1 MRKTTL
7 VAASAAVLALT
18 LSACSGNSA
27 NGTAE
32 PAAAG
37 SQSQADGGSGLASPF
52 TDAIQ
57 LASASKQGTE
67 KSKSA
72 KFTMEG
78 SVAGQTLTAT
88 GAMAFDGANTKFSM
102 TSTAAGETT
111 EMRMV
116 DKVMYIKLPAEQQK
130 QMGTD
135 KSWAKISADGTD
147 PISQAMGSALS
158 QSAEQSDPSKILDQV
173 AKAGRIISSD
183 QTELNGQQ
191 VNHYKVELD
200 VAKSVEQ
207 FTQQVPAATR
217 AKLTEMLKGKDV
229 KIPAELWLNKDNLPV
244 QVTMDQGPMMQAL
257 GVPGAGESK
266 FTMKYSDWGTT
277 VDVAAPPAEQV
288 VDLGELMKQGGR

>member
-7 VAASAAVLALT
+7 VAAGAALVLT
-18 LSACSGNSA
+18 LTACSGNSA
-27 NGTAE
+27 TGTAE
-32 PAAAG
+32 PAAG
-37 SQSQADGGSGLASPF
+37 GQTQANGGSILASPF

-78 SVAGQTLTAT
+78 SAGGQTISAT
-88 GAMAFDGANTKFSM
+88 GAMALEGTGTKLSM
-102 TSTAAGETT
+102 TSTSAGQTT
-111 EMRMV
+111 EMRLV
-116 DKVMYIKLPAEQQK
+116 DKVMYLKLPADQQQ

-147 PISQAMGSALS
+147 PVSQALGGALS
-158 QSAEQSDPSKILDQV
+158 QSAEQSDPSKMLDQIS
-173 AKAGRIISSD
+173 KTGRIISSD
-183 QTELNGQQ
+183 QTELNGEQ

-200 VAKSVEQ
+200 VAKAIDQ
-207 FTQQVPAATR
+207 FTGQVPEATR
-217 AKLTEMLKGKDV
+217 AQLTEKLKGKDV

-257 GVPGAGESK
+257 GAPAGDAK
-266 FTMKYSDWGTT
+266 FTMKYSDWGTR
-277 VDVAAPPAEQV
+277 VDVTAPPADQV
-288 VDLGELMKQGGR
+288 VDLGELMKKAGR

>member
-7 VAASAAVLALT
+7 VAAGAALVLT
-18 LSACSGNSA
+18 LTACSGNSA
-27 NGTAE
+27 TGTAE

-37 SQSQADGGSGLASPF
+37 GQSESNGSSGLASPF

-78 SVAGQTLTAT
+78 SAAGQTMTAS

-102 TSTAAGETT
+102 TSTMAGQAT

-116 DKVMYIKLPAEQQK
+116 DKVMYIKLPAADQK

-147 PISQAMGSALS
+147 PVSQALGGALS
-158 QSAEQSDPSKILDQV
+158 QSAEQSDPSKMLDQIS
-173 AKAGRIISSD
+173 KAGRIISSD
-183 QTELNGQQ
+183 QTELNGEQ

-200 VAKSVEQ
+200 VAKAVDQ
-207 FTQQVPAATR
+207 FTGQVPSAARDKITD
-217 AKLTEMLKGKDV
+217 MLKGKDI
-229 KIPAELWLNKDNLPV
+229 KLPAELWLDKNNLPV
-244 QVTMDQGPMMQAL
+244 QVTMDQGPMMKAM
-257 GVPGAGESK
+257 GAPGAGDSK
-266 FTMKYSDWGTT
+266 FTMKYSDWGTQ
-277 VDVAAPPAEQV
+277 VDVAAPPADQV
-288 VDLGELMKQGGR
+288 VDLGELMKKAGR

>member
-18 LSACSGNSA
+18 LTACSSTS
-27 NGTAE
+27 GTAQ

-37 SQSQADGGSGLASPF
+37 SQSQADGGSKGLASPF

-78 SVAGQTLTAT
+78 AAGGQSVTAT

-102 TSTAAGETT
+102 TSTAAGQTT

-116 DKVMYIKLPAEQQK
+116 DKVMYIKLPAEEQQ

-135 KSWAKISADGTD
+135 KAWAKISADGTD
-147 PISQAMGSALS
+147 PVSQTLGGALS
-158 QSAEQSDPSKILDQV
+158 QSAEQSDPGKMLDQIS
-173 AKAGRIISSD
+173 KTGRIISSE
-183 QTELNGQQ
+183 QTELNGEQ

-200 VAKSVEQ
+200 VAKAVDQ
-207 FTQQVPAATR
+207 FTGQVPAAAR
-217 AKLTEMLKGKDV
+217 DKLTEMLKGKDI

-257 GVPGAGESK
+257 GAPSGDAK
-266 FTMKYSDWGTT
+266 FTMKYTDWGTQ
-277 VDVAAPPAEQV
+277 VDVTAPPADQV
-288 VDLGELMKQGGR
+288 VDLGELMKKAGR

>member
-7 VAASAAVLALT
+7 VAAGAALVLT
-18 LSACSGNSA
+18 LTACSTS
-27 NGTAE
+27 GTAE
-32 PAAAG
+32 PAGAG
-37 SQSQADGGSGLASPF
+37 NQTQAGGGGLLASPF

-67 KSKSA
+67 QSKSA
-72 KFTMEG
+72 KFSMEG
-78 SVAGQTLTAT
+78 SAAGQTLSAT

-116 DKVMYIKLPAEQQK
+116 DKVMYIKLPADQQK

-147 PISQAMGSALS
+147 PVSQAMGSALS

-173 AKAGRIISSD
+173 SKAGRIISSD
-183 QTELNGQQ
+183 QTQLNGEQ

-200 VAKSVEQ
+200 IAKALDQ
-207 FTQQVPAATR
+207 FTGQIPAAAR
-217 AKLTEMLKGKDV
+217 EQVNEKLKGKDL

-257 GVPGAGESK
+257 GAPAGDAK
-266 FTMKYSDWGTT
+266 FTMKYSDWGTQ
-277 VDVAAPPAEQV
+277 VDVTAPPADQV
-288 VDLGELMKQGGR
+288 VDLGELMKKAGR

>member
-7 VAASAAVLALT
+7 VAAGAALVLT
-18 LSACSGNSA
+18 LTACSGNSTT
-27 NGTAE
+27 GTAA
-32 PAAAG
+32 PAG
-37 SQSQADGGSGLASPF
+37 EQSQAGGSSSGLASPF
-52 TDAIQ
+52 TDAFQ

-78 SVAGQTLTAT
+78 SAAGQTMSAT

-116 DKVMYIKLPAEQQK
+116 DKVMYIKLPADQQK

-135 KSWAKISADGTD
+135 KAWAKISADGTD

-173 AKAGRIISSD
+173 SKAGRIISSD
-183 QTELNGQQ
+183 QTELNGEQ

-200 VAKSVEQ
+200 VAKALDQ
-207 FTQQVPAATR
+207 FTGQIPAAAR
-217 AKLTEMLKGKDV
+217 DQVNEKLKGKDL

-244 QVTMDQGPMMQAL
+244 QVTMDQGAMMQAL
-257 GVPGAGESK
+257 GAPAGDAK
-266 FTMKYSDWGTT
+266 FTMKYSDWGTQ
-277 VDVAAPPAEQV
+277 VDVSAPPAEQV
-288 VDLGELMKQGGR
+288 VDLGELMKKAGR

>member
-18 LSACSGNSA
+18 LTACSGNS
-27 NGTAE
+27 GTAE

-37 SQSQADGGSGLASPF
+37 SQTQAGSGGLLASPF

-78 SVAGQTLTAT
+78 SAAGQTISAT
-88 GAMAFDGANTKFSM
+88 GAMAIDGANTKFSM

-135 KSWAKISADGTD
+135 KSWAKISAEGDD
-147 PISQAMGSALS
+147 PISQALGSSLS
-158 QSAEQSDPSKILDQV
+158 QSAEQSDPSKMLDQIS
-173 AKAGRIISSD
+173 KTGRIISSD
-183 QTELNGQQ
+183 QTELNGEK

-200 VAKSVEQ
+200 VAKAVDQ
-207 FTQQVPAATR
+207 FTGSLPAASR
-217 AKLTEMLKGKDV
+217 DKLTEMLKGKDV
-229 KIPAELWLNKDNLPV
+229 KIPAELWLDKDNLPV

-257 GVPGAGESK
+257 GAPAGDAK

-277 VDVAAPPAEQV
+277 VDVAAPPADQV
-288 VDLGELMKQGGR
+288 VDLGELMKKAGR

>member
-18 LSACSGNSA
+18 LTACSGNS
-27 NGTAE
+27 GTAQ

-37 SQSQADGGSGLASPF
+37 SQTQAAGGSGLASPF

-78 SVAGQTLTAT
+78 SAAGQALSAT
-88 GAMAFDGANTKFSM
+88 GAMAIDGANTKFSM

-116 DKVMYIKLPAEQQK
+116 DKVMYIKLPADQQK

-147 PISQAMGSALS
+147 PVSQALGSSLS
-158 QSAEQSDPSKILDQV
+158 QSAEQSDPSKMLDQIS
-173 AKAGRIISSD
+173 KTGRIISSD

-200 VAKSVEQ
+200 VAKAIDQ
-207 FTQQVPAATR
+207 FTGSVPAAAR
-217 AKLTEMLKGKDV
+217 SKLTDMLKGKDI
-229 KIPAELWLNKDNLPV
+229 KLPMELWLDKDNLPV
-244 QVTMDQGPMMQAL
+244 QVTMDQGPMMQAM
-257 GVPGAGESK
+257 GVPGAGDSK
-266 FTMKYSDWGTT
+266 FTMKYSDWGTQ
-277 VDVAAPPAEQV
+277 VDVAAPPADQV
-288 VDLGELMKQGGR
+288 VDLGELMKKAGR

>member
-7 VAASAAVLALT
+7 VVASAAVLALT
-18 LSACSGNSA
+18 LTACSGNS
-27 NGTAE
+27 GTAQ

-37 SQSQADGGSGLASPF
+37 SQTQAEGGILASPF

-78 SVAGQTLTAT
+78 SAAGQTISAT
-88 GAMAFDGANTKFSM
+88 GAMAMDGANTKFSM

-116 DKVMYIKLPAEQQK
+116 DKVMYIKLPADQQK

-135 KSWAKISADGTD
+135 KSWAKISADGDD
-147 PISQAMGSALS
+147 PISQALGSSLS
-158 QSAEQSDPSKILDQV
+158 QSAEQSDPSKMLDQIS
-173 AKAGRIISSD
+173 KTGRIISSD
-183 QTELNGQQ
+183 QTELNGEK

-200 VAKSVEQ
+200 VAKAVDQ
-207 FTQQVPAATR
+207 FTGSLPAASR
-217 AKLTEMLKGKDV
+217 DKLTEMLKGKDV

-257 GVPGAGESK
+257 GAPAGDAK

-277 VDVAAPPAEQV
+277 VDVTAPPADQV
-288 VDLGELMKQGGR
+288 VDLGELMKKAGR

>member
-7 VAASAAVLALT
+7 VAAGAALVLT
-18 LSACSGNSA
+18 LTACSTS
-27 NGTAE
+27 GTAE
-32 PAAAG
+32 PAGAG
-37 SQSQADGGSGLASPF
+37 NQTQAGGGGLLASPF

-78 SVAGQTLTAT
+78 SAAGQTISAT

-116 DKVMYIKLPAEQQK
+116 DKVMYIKLPADQQK

-147 PISQAMGSALS
+147 PVSQAMGSALS

-173 AKAGRIISSD
+173 SKAGRIISSD
-183 QTELNGQQ
+183 QTQLNGEQ

-200 VAKSVEQ
+200 IAKALDQ
-207 FTQQVPAATR
+207 FTGQIPASAREQVNE
-217 AKLTEMLKGKDV
+217 KLKGKDL

-257 GVPGAGESK
+257 GAPAGDAK
-266 FTMKYSDWGTT
+266 FTMKYSDWGTQ
-277 VDVAAPPAEQV
+277 VDVTAPPADQV
-288 VDLGELMKQGGR
+288 VDLGELMKKAGR

>member
-7 VAASAAVLALT
+7 VAAGAALVLT
-18 LSACSGNSA
+18 LTACGGNSA
-27 NGTAE
+27 TGTAQ
-32 PAAAG
+32 PAGANG
-37 SQSQADGGSGLASPF
+37 QSQSDGGSGLASPF

-72 KFTMEG
+72 KFSMEG
-78 SVAGQTLTAT
+78 SVAGQTMTAT
-88 GAMAFDGANTKFSM
+88 GAMAFDGANTTFSM

-147 PISQAMGSALS
+147 PVSQAMGSALS
-158 QSAEQSDPSKILDQV
+158 QSAEQSDPSKVLDQV
-173 AKAGRIISSD
+173 SKAGRIISSD
-183 QTELNGQQ
+183 QTQLNGEQ

-200 VAKSVEQ
+200 VAKAVDQ
-207 FTQQVPAATR
+207 FTGQVPAAAR
-217 AKLTEMLKGKDV
+217 DKLTEMLKGKDL

-244 QVTMDQGPMMQAL
+244 QVTMDQTAMMQAL
-257 GVPGAGESK
+257 GMPGGSESK

-277 VDVAAPPAEQV
+277 VDVAAPPADQV
-288 VDLGELMKQGGR
+288 VDFGELMKKAGR

>member
-7 VAASAAVLALT
+7 VAAGAALVLT
-18 LSACSGNSA
+18 LTACGGNS
-27 NGTAE
+27 GTAE

-37 SQSQADGGSGLASPF
+37 NQTQANGGGGLLASPF

-78 SVAGQTLTAT
+78 SAAGQTISAT
-88 GAMAFDGANTKFSM
+88 GAMAFDGANTTFSM

-116 DKVMYIKLPAEQQK
+116 DKVMYIKLPADQQK

-147 PISQAMGSALS
+147 PVSQALGASLS
-158 QSAEQSDPSKILDQV
+158 QSAEQSDPSKMLDQIS
-173 AKAGRIISSD
+173 KAGRIISSD
-183 QTELNGQQ
+183 QTELNGEQ

-200 VAKSVEQ
+200 IAKAVDQ
-207 FTQQVPAATR
+207 FTGQLPAATR
-217 AKLTEMLKGKDV
+217 DKVADMLKGKDI

-257 GVPGAGESK
+257 GAPAGDSK
-266 FTMKYSDWGTT
+266 FTMKYTDWGTQ
-277 VDVAAPPAEQV
+277 VDVTAPPADQV
-288 VDLGELMKQGGR
+288 VDLGELMKKAGR

>member
-7 VAASAAVLALT
+7 VAAGAALVLT
-18 LSACSGNSA
+18 LTACSTS
-27 NGTAE
+27 GTAE
-32 PAAAG
+32 PAGAGNQTQAAG
-37 SQSQADGGSGLASPF
+37 GGLLASPF

-72 KFTMEG
+72 KFSMEG
-78 SVAGQTLTAT
+78 SAAGQTISAT

-116 DKVMYIKLPAEQQK
+116 DKVMYIKLPADQQK

-147 PISQAMGSALS
+147 PVSQAMGSALS

-173 AKAGRIISSD
+173 SKAGRIISSD
-183 QTELNGQQ
+183 QTQLNGEQ

-200 VAKSVEQ
+200 IAKALDQ
-207 FTQQVPAATR
+207 FTGQIPAAAR
-217 AKLTEMLKGKDV
+217 EQVNEKLKGKDL
-229 KIPAELWLNKDNLPV
+229 KIPAELWLDKDNLPV

-257 GVPGAGESK
+257 GAPAGDAK
-266 FTMKYSDWGTT
+266 FTMKYSDWGTQ
-277 VDVAAPPAEQV
+277 VDVTAPPADQV
-288 VDLGELMKQGGR
+288 VDLGELMKKAGR

>member
-7 VAASAAVLALT
+7 VAAGAALVLT
-18 LSACSGNSA
+18 LTACSTS
-27 NGTAE
+27 GTAE
-32 PAAAG
+32 PAGAG
-37 SQSQADGGSGLASPF
+37 NQTQANGGGGLLASPF

-78 SVAGQTLTAT
+78 SAAGQTLSAT

-116 DKVMYIKLPAEQQK
+116 DKVMYIKLPAEEQK

-147 PISQAMGSALS
+147 PVSQALGASLS
-158 QSAEQSDPSKILDQV
+158 QSAEQSDPSKMLDQIS
-173 AKAGRIISSD
+173 KAGRIVSSD
-183 QTELNGQQ
+183 QTELNGEQ

-200 VAKSVEQ
+200 IAKAIDQ
-207 FTQQVPAATR
+207 FTGSVPAAAR
-217 AKLTEMLKGKDV
+217 DKLTDMLKGKDI

-244 QVTMDQGPMMQAL
+244 QVTMDQGPLMQAL
-257 GVPGAGESK
+257 GAPAGDAK
-266 FTMKYSDWGTT
+266 FTMKYSDWGTQ
-277 VDVAAPPAEQV
+277 VDVSAPPADQV
-288 VDLGELMKQGGR
+288 VDLGELMKKAGR

>member
-1 MRKTTL
+1 MRKSIL
-7 VAASAAVLALT
+7 VAAGAALVLT
-18 LSACSGNSA
+18 LTACSNS
-27 NGTAE
+27 GTAE

-37 SQSQADGGSGLASPF
+37 NQTQANSGGGLLASPF

-72 KFTMEG
+72 KFSMEG
-78 SVAGQTLTAT
+78 SAAGQTISAT

-116 DKVMYIKLPAEQQK
+116 DKVMYIKLPADQQK

-147 PISQAMGSALS
+147 PISQAMGAAMS
-158 QSAEQSDPSKILDQV
+158 QSADQSDPSKILDQV

-183 QTELNGQQ
+183 QTDLNGEQ

-200 VAKSVEQ
+200 IAKAIDQ
-207 FTQQVPAATR
+207 FTGQVPAAAR
-217 AKLTEMLKGKDV
+217 EQLNQKLKGKDI

-244 QVTMDQGPMMQAL
+244 QVTMDQGPLMQAL
-257 GVPGAGESK
+257 GAPAGDAK
-266 FTMKYSDWGTT
+266 FTMKYSDWGTQ

-288 VDLGELMKQGGR
+288 VDLGELMKKAGR

>member
-18 LSACSGNSA
+18 LTACSGNS
-27 NGTAE
+27 GTAQ

-37 SQSQADGGSGLASPF
+37 SQTQAEGGSGLASPF
-52 TDAIQ
+52 TDAIA

-78 SVAGQTLTAT
+78 SAAGQTLSAS

-102 TSTAAGETT
+102 STTTAGETT

-116 DKVMYIKLPAEQQK
+116 DKVMYIKLPADQQK

-135 KSWAKISADGTD
+135 KAWAKISADGTD
-147 PISQAMGSALS
+147 PISQAMGTAMS
-158 QSAEQSDPSKILDQV
+158 QSADQSDPSKILDQV
-173 AKAGRIISSD
+173 SKAGRIISSD
-183 QTELNGQQ
+183 QTELNGEK

-200 VAKSVEQ
+200 VAKAIDQ
-207 FTQQVPAATR
+207 FTGQVPAAAR
-217 AKLTEMLKGKDV
+217 DQINEKLKGKDL
-229 KIPAELWLNKDNLPV
+229 KIPAELWLDKDNLPV

-257 GVPGAGESK
+257 GAPAGDAK

-277 VDVAAPPAEQV
+277 VDVTAPPADQV
-288 VDLGELMKQGGR
+288 VDFGELMKKAGR

>member
-7 VAASAAVLALT
+7 VAAGAALVLT
-18 LSACSGNSA
+18 LTACSGNSA
-27 NGTAE
+27 TGTAE
-32 PAAAG
+32 PAGAG
-37 SQSQADGGSGLASPF
+37 SQSQANGSSGLASPF

-78 SVAGQTLTAT
+78 SAAGQTLSAT
-88 GAMAFDGANTKFSM
+88 GAMAIDGADTKFSM
-102 TSTAAGETT
+102 TSTAGGETT

-116 DKVMYIKLPAEQQK
+116 DKVMYIKLPAEEQK

-147 PISQAMGSALS
+147 PVSQAMGAAMS
-158 QSAEQSDPSKILDQV
+158 QSADQSDPSKILDQV

-183 QTELNGQQ
+183 QTDLNGEQ

-200 VAKSVEQ
+200 VAKAIDQ
-207 FTQQVPAATR
+207 FTGQVPAAAR
-217 AKLTEMLKGKDV
+217 DQLNEKLKGKDI

-257 GVPGAGESK
+257 GAPGSGDAK

-288 VDLGELMKQGGR
+288 VDLGELMKQAGR

>member
-7 VAASAAVLALT
+7 VAAGAALVLT
-18 LSACSGNSA
+18 LTACSGNSA
-27 NGTAE
+27 TGTAQ
-32 PAAAG
+32 PAGANG
-37 SQSQADGGSGLASPF
+37 QSQSDGGSGLASPF

-72 KFTMEG
+72 KFSMEG
-78 SVAGQTLTAT
+78 SAAGQTMSAS

-102 TSTAAGETT
+102 TTTAAGQTT

-116 DKVMYIKLPAEQQK
+116 DRVMYIKLPAEEQK

-147 PISQAMGSALS
+147 PVSQAMSGALS
-158 QSAEQSDPSKILDQV
+158 QSAEQSDPSKILEQV
-173 AKAGRIISSD
+173 SKAGRIISSD
-183 QTELNGQQ
+183 QTQLNGEQ

-200 VAKSVEQ
+200 IAKAVDQ
-207 FTQQVPAATR
+207 FTGQVPAATR
-217 AKLTEMLKGKDV
+217 DKLTEMLKGKDI
-229 KIPAELWLNKDNLPV
+229 KIPAELWLDKENLPV

-257 GVPGAGESK
+257 GAPAGDSK

-277 VDVAAPPAEQV
+277 VDVAAPPADQV
-288 VDLGELMKQGGR
+288 VDFGELMKKAGR

>member
-7 VAASAAVLALT
+7 VAAGAALVLT
-18 LSACSGNSA
+18 LTACGGNSA
-27 NGTAE
+27 TGTAQ
-32 PAAAG
+32 PAGANG
-37 SQSQADGGSGLASPF
+37 QSQTDGGSGLASPF

-78 SVAGQTLTAT
+78 SAAGQTISAT
-88 GAMAFDGANTKFSM
+88 GAMAIDGANTKFSM
-102 TSTAAGETT
+102 TSTAAGQTT

-116 DKVMYIKLPAEQQK
+116 DKVMYIKLPAEEQK

-147 PISQAMGSALS
+147 PISQALGASLS
-158 QSAEQSDPSKILDQV
+158 QSAEQSDPSKILEQV
-173 AKAGRIISSD
+173 SKAGRIISSD

-207 FTQQVPAATR
+207 FTGQVPAAAR
-217 AKLTEMLKGKDV
+217 DKLTEMLKGKDI

-257 GVPGAGESK
+257 GAPGSGDAK

-277 VDVAAPPAEQV
+277 VDVAAPPADQV
-288 VDLGELMKQGGR
+288 VDLGELMKKAGR

>member
-7 VAASAAVLALT
+7 VAAGAALVLT
-18 LSACSGNSA
+18 LTACSTS
-27 NGTAE
+27 GTAE
-32 PAAAG
+32 PAGAG
-37 SQSQADGGSGLASPF
+37 NQTQAGGGGLLASPF

-78 SVAGQTLTAT
+78 SAAGQTISAT

-116 DKVMYIKLPAEQQK
+116 DKVMYIKLPADQQK

-173 AKAGRIISSD
+173 SKAGRIISSD
-183 QTELNGQQ
+183 QTQLNGEQ

-200 VAKSVEQ
+200 IAKALDQ
-207 FTQQVPAATR
+207 FTGQIPAAAR
-217 AKLTEMLKGKDV
+217 EQVNEKLKGKDL
-229 KIPAELWLNKDNLPV
+229 KLPAELWLNKDNLPV

-257 GVPGAGESK
+257 GAPAGDAK
-266 FTMKYSDWGTT
+266 FTMKYSDWGTQ
-277 VDVAAPPAEQV
+277 VDVTAPPADQV
-288 VDLGELMKQGGR
+288 VDLGELMKKAGR

>member
-1 MRKTTL
+1 MLKTTL
-7 VAASAAVLALT
+7 VAAGAALVLT
-18 LSACSGNSA
+18 LTACSTS
-27 NGTAE
+27 GTAE
-32 PAAAG
+32 PAGAG
-37 SQSQADGGSGLASPF
+37 NQTQAGGGGLLASPF

-67 KSKSA
+67 QSKSA
-72 KFTMEG
+72 KFSMEG
-78 SVAGQTLTAT
+78 SAAGQTISAT

-116 DKVMYIKLPAEQQK
+116 DKVMYIKLPADQQK

-147 PISQAMGSALS
+147 PVSQAMGSALS

-173 AKAGRIISSD
+173 SKAGRIISSD
-183 QTELNGQQ
+183 QTQLNGEQ

-200 VAKSVEQ
+200 IAKALDQ
-207 FTQQVPAATR
+207 FTGQIPAAAR
-217 AKLTEMLKGKDV
+217 EQVNEKLKGKDL

-257 GVPGAGESK
+257 GAPAGDAK
-266 FTMKYSDWGTT
+266 FTMKYSDWGTQ
-277 VDVAAPPAEQV
+277 VDVTAPPADQV
-288 VDLGELMKQGGR
+288 VDLGELMKKAGR

>member
-7 VAASAAVLALT
+7 VAAGAALVLT
-18 LSACSGNSA
+18 LTACSGNSTT
-27 NGTAE
+27 GTAA
-32 PAAAG
+32 PAG
-37 SQSQADGGSGLASPF
+37 QQADGSSSGLASPF
-52 TDAIQ
+52 TDAFQ

-78 SVAGQTLTAT
+78 SAAGQTMSAT

-102 TSTAAGETT
+102 TSTAAGQTT

-116 DKVMYIKLPAEQQK
+116 DKVMYIKLPADQQA

-158 QSAEQSDPSKILDQV
+158 QSAEQSDPSKILEQV
-173 AKAGRIISSD
+173 SKAGRIISSD
-183 QTELNGQQ
+183 QTELNGVQ

-200 VAKSVEQ
+200 VAKAIDQ
-207 FTQQVPAATR
+207 FTGQVPAAAR
-217 AKLTEMLKGKDV
+217 DQINEKLKGKDL
-229 KIPAELWLNKDNLPV
+229 KIPAELWLDKDNLPV
-244 QVTMDQGPMMQAL
+244 QVTMDQGPMMQAM
-257 GVPGAGESK
+257 GAPAGDAK
-266 FTMKYSDWGTT
+266 FTMKYSDWGTQ
-277 VDVAAPPAEQV
+277 VDVTAPPAEQV
-288 VDLGELMKQGGR
+288 VDLGELMKKAGR